1 MELIQPVLLT
11 VIEDMLRV
19 KKVVHATVNVL
30 ADVHVKVKM
39 GQRQGFYSQNKPP
52 KFTEF
57 TLNLRYDHHMLS
69 NRTSIESFQ
78 SIVMIRAHIFI
89 QMIPSTS

>member
-1 MELIQPVLLT
+1 MELIQPVQLT

-39 GQRQGFYSQNKPP
+39 EQRQGFDSENYG
-52 KFTEF
+52 
-57 TLNLRYDHHMLS
+57 NLITH
-69 NRTSIESFQ
+69 
-78 SIVMIRAHIFI
+78 
-89 QMIPSTS
+89 

>member
-1 MELIQPVLLT
+1 MELIQPVQLT

-39 GQRQGFYSQNKPP
+39 EQRQGFDSEIYP
-52 KFTEF
+52 
-57 TLNLRYDHHMLS
+57 LR
-69 NRTSIESFQ
+69 FQ
-78 SIVMIRAHIFI
+78 ENVLL
-89 QMIPSTS
+89 

>member
-19 KKVVHATVNVL
+19 KKVVHATANVL

-39 GQRQGFYSQNKPP
+39 GQRQGFDSQNDSP
-52 KFTEF
+52 KFRVNVP
-57 TLNLRYDHHMLS
+57 L
-69 NRTSIESFQ
+69 
-78 SIVMIRAHIFI
+78 
-89 QMIPSTS
+89 